1 MKKKSPVEKQTCQ
14 IHFHIR
20 IRSFFIFALKKAQ
33 LSEHAPPPHFAKH
46 PEHTNLYYKLAHGS
60 LDLFTLS
67 PFATS
72 ADYKDFVQQQQ
83 QHLAKHHTHHKSL
96 LSPDHLFKS
105 IPLAHITSAVV
116 LLVWTPH
123 VTRAAALANGES
135 NNALRLLFTG
145 NAPQHVV
152 LSALDRVKD
161 FEILQSPVYKIRA
174 AQVGESAP
182 ARRAA
187 AVNGGAKPKLAE
199 AVKAKG
205 EAPAVPKLA
214 AAKGVSSKPPAPKA
228 AAVAAAAAAAAPVV
242 ANGNSNQRYMVI
254 EKIIIKNYY

>member
-1 MKKKSPVEKQTCQ
+1 LQVFLLT
-14 IHFHIR
+14 F
-20 IRSFFIFALKKAQ
+20 SFAYFSYLHSKKAQ
-33 LSEHAPPPHFAKH
+33 LSEHAPAPNFAKH

-60 LDLFTLS
+60 LDLYTLS

-83 QHLAKHHTHHKSL
+83 HHLAKHHTHHKSQL
-96 LSPDHLFKS
+96 NPDQLFRS

-123 VTRAAALANGES
+123 VTKAAALAGEN

-152 LSALDRVKD
+152 LNALDKVKD
-161 FEILQSPVYKIRA
+161 FEVLQSPVWKVRA

-182 ARRAA
+182 ARKAA
-187 AVNGGAKPKLAE
+187 AVNGGAKPKTAE
-199 AVKAKG
+199 MVKAKV

-214 AAKGVSSKPPAPKA
+214 AVKGVSSKPPAPKA
-228 AAVAAAAAAAAPVV
+228 AAVVAAAAAAPVV

-254 EKIIIKNYY
+254 